1 MHCTCSLQM
10 RRNKIQFSGRLLSIC
25 EYKKEE
31 IQLSVH
37 TLRGLLVRAFALWA
51 RARSRAA
58 HQPTVIMTR
67 MMITV
72 PRDTYAATIV
82 RNRACSTCACY
93 AHDDEEVVSGDRS
106 LVDRAGRLSSPPVRR
121 AAGAG
126 GRG

>member
-1 MHCTCSLQM
+1 M

-106 LVDRAGRLSSPPVRR
+106 LVDRAGRLSSP
-121 AAGAG
+121 AAGVRLGLAVEV
-126 GRG
+126 